1 MGAKYNLESKNAES
15 KKADSA
21 EAKTSMESESKPAHN
36 ARNAHT
42 TPHIIP
48 AQTTRAIPIL
58 SVAGSDCSGGAGMQA
73 DLKTFGAHGLYGM
86 SVVLS
91 VVAENTARVISSFD
105 VPVECIFEQFE
116 AVFEDI
122 PPMATKVGM
131 LGSRRIMDAV
141 AQNFE
146 RYKPQ
151 NIVIDPV
158 MFAKN
163 GFPLMPKSE
172 RLAFAELIL
181 PFADVLTPNI
191 PEASELCGFA
201 IKSLDDMKE
210 AARVLHKMGA
220 KSVLVKGGHSGEAGD
235 GGADSSAGV
244 VDSANLDSGVRAV
257 DSGVAESSV
266 CVADSANLDSSAGM
280 GANDVF
286 FDGVDF
292 SVFASPRIRTK
303 NTHGTGCTLSSAIA
317 SNLALGLPRAQAIQ
331 KAKEYIFG
339 AILHSLELGKGH
351 GPTNHFYRFAKDF

>member
-1 MGAKYNLESKNAES
+1 MGRESNLESKNAES
-15 KKADSA
+15 KKADFAGS
-21 EAKTSMESESKPAHN
+21 KSFMESESKPTNNTHN
-36 ARNAHT
+36 AHDTHT
-42 TPHIIP
+42 TIPHIIP

-220 KSVLVKGGHSGEAGD
+220 KSVLVKGGHSGEAGEVD
-235 GGADSSAGV
+235 AGGADSSAG
-244 VDSANLDSGVRAV
+244 AV
-257 DSGVAESSV
+257 
-266 CVADSANLDSSAGM
+266 DSANLDSSAGV

-286 FDGVDF
+286 FDGADF

-317 SNLALGLPRAQAIQ
+317 SNLALGFSRAQAIQ

-339 AILHSLELGKGH
+339 AILHSLALGKGH
-351 GPTNHFYRFAKDF
+351 GPTNHFYRFADNFERL